1 MLPTR
6 QKLIG
11 GDKVEEYLSQFA
23 WAEEEFEI
31 VYINSK
37 IVHETYD
44 QAVAR
49 LEREE

>member
-6 QKLIG
+6 EKLIG
-11 GDKVEEYLSQFA
+11 ENKVVEYELITHFFTHA
-23 WAEEEFEI
+23 
-31 VYINSK
+31 VYINDK
-37 IVHETYD
+37 ETKETYD